1 MHLGNG
7 YKLQFVNVNGLYGCK
22 SPALFNYNAPAPL
35 NFAEVPLIQP
45 TEEKIDQCEGGV
57 GSNVGHLPVQNYVLL
72 PSEDNMKNSTEE
84 IVAQPTEDGAA
95 RAAPNH
101 VPTQENLL
109 PTKEE
114 LNLEGGKPA
123 SVAKKKR
130 KPRSN

>member
-1 MHLGNG
+1 MGNG

-22 SPALFNYNAPAPL
+22 SFALFNYNAPAPL

-57 GSNVGHLPVQNYVLL
+57 GSTVGHLPVQNYVLL
-72 PSEDNMKNSTEE
+72 PSEDILENSTEE
-84 IVAQPTEDGAA
+84 NIAQPTQDGVAT
-95 RAAPNH
+95 AAPNH
-101 VPTQENLL
+101 VPTKENLL

-114 LNLEGGKPA
+114 FILEGGKPA